1 MRFGEET
8 RGYASGVPR
17 ITHPVPGT
25 RSHDA
30 PVTISSP
37 TPPEPVELVL
47 RVPGEPE
54 SLTVIRHAVGGVATA
69 IGLEAAAIADLR
81 LALTEVV
88 TAAVR
93 RSEGERQAI
102 EVRAEHRAGALR
114 VTVRDSGHALPING
128 ELPLPLVAAISD
140 AVELTHLPGGGTAVT
155 MTFRREPLDD

>member
-1 MRFGEET
+1 MST
-8 RGYASGVPR
+8 
-17 ITHPVPGT
+17 
-25 RSHDA
+25 
-30 PVTISSP
+30 P

-47 RVPGEPE
+47 RVPSEPE

-69 IGLEAAAIADLR
+69 IGLEAAVIADLR

-93 RSEGERQAI
+93 RTDGASQEI
-102 EVRAEHRAGALR
+102 EVRAEHRGGSLR
-114 VTVRDSGHALPING
+114 VTVRDTGHALPISG

-155 MTFRREPLDD
+155 MTFRRVPLDD